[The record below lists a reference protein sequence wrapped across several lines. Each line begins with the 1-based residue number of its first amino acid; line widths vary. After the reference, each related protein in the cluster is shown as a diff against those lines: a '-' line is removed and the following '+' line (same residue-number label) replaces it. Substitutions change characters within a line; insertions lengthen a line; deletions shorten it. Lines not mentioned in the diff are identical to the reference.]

1 MLGSPRPSI
10 ALATW
15 LVVSIGCS
23 GPSRPD
29 AVAPDS
35 AASGAAAPYDVL
47 ITNGRVVDG
56 TGAPWLIADV
66 GIRGDRIAAVGQLA
80 NAEATTRIDARDLIV
95 APGFVDLLGQSEF
108 NVLVDNRVASKV
120 TQGVTTEVTGEGT
133 SIAPVN
139 DRMIKDRSAS
149 YQHFGVTPDWHTLD
163 EYFAHLER
171 SASAINIGTFVGSG
185 GLRDYVM
192 GSEDRPATPAELE
205 EMRALARHAM
215 EDGALGVSSS
225 LQYVPNRFAS
235 TDELI
240 ELAKVAA
247 AYGGIYITH
256 QRSEGNLLFE
266 SLDEVFTIAERA
278 NVHAEIWHL
287 KTAYKANWGKMA
299 EALRR
304 IDAARA
310 RGLRISANIYP
321 YNRASNGLD
330 ACLPIWA
337 REGGTDALLARLAD
351 PAVRARIKKDMDDPN
366 AAYEN
371 QWYGAG
377 GGAGV
382 MLSSVLNPDLRR
394 YEGMNMVEI
403 GRAMGKD
410 PRDAVMDLIVAD
422 RAESSVITAIMNEDD
437 VRTAMRHPLVSFGS
451 DSSAQAEDGPLS
463 VSKSHPRGW
472 GSFTRILGRFVRE
485 ERVLTIEEAVRKAT
499 SQAAIRVG
507 IQDRGILRAGMFA
520 DIVIFDA
527 ATVRDEATF
536 EDPRHYSTGMRH
548 VFVNGR
554 AVLRDG
560 RITDERPGRA
570 IRGPGWRKTSP

>member
-1 MLGSPRPSI
+1 MRGLQRLAI
-10 ALATW
+10 ANAACLFVCA
-15 LVVSIGCS
+15 GCS
-23 GPSRPD
+23 GPSQPEIGTRD
-29 AVAPDS
+29 TT
-35 AASGAAAPYDVL
+35 GAEAPYDVVL
-47 ITNGRVVDG
+47 AGGRVVDG
-56 TGAPWLIADV
+56 TGAPWLVADI
-66 GIRGDRIAAVGQLA
+66 GIRGDRIAAIGELA
-80 NAEATTRIDARDLIV
+80 AAEATTRIDAGGLVV
-95 APGFVDLLGQSEF
+95 APGFIDLLGQSEF
-108 NVLVDNRVASKV
+108 NVLVDNRLASKV
-120 TQGVTTEVTGEGT
+120 TQGITTEITGEGV
-133 SIAPVN
+133 SIGPVS
-139 DRMIKDRSAS
+139 DRMIKDRLPS
-149 YQHFGVTPDWHTLD
+149 YQHFGVDHDWRTLD
-163 EYFAHLER
+163 EYFRRIERTR
-171 SASAINIGTFVGSG
+171 SAVNIGTFVGSG

-192 GSEDRPATPAELE
+192 GSEDRPATPAELDQ
-205 EMRALARHAM
+205 MGALARQAM

-247 AYGGIYITH
+247 SYGGIYITH

-266 SLDEVFTIAERA
+266 SLDEVFAIAERA
-278 NVHAEIWHL
+278 NVQAEIWHL
-287 KTAYKANWGKMA
+287 KAAYKANWGKMA

-304 IDAARA
+304 IEAARA
-310 RGLRISANIYP
+310 RGVRVSANIYP

-337 REGGTDALLARLAD
+337 REGGTDAMLNRLAD
-351 PAVRARIKKDMDDPN
+351 PAVRARIKQDMDDPN
-366 AAYEN
+366 APFEN

-382 MLSSVLNPDLRR
+382 MLSSVLNPELRR
-394 YEGMNMVEI
+394 YEGMNLAEI

-410 PRDAVMDLIVAD
+410 PRDAVMDLVVAD

-437 VRTAMRHPLVSFGS
+437 VRTAMRHPLVSFGT

-472 GSFTRILGRFVRE
+472 GSFTRILGRFVRD
-485 ERVLTIEEAVRKAT
+485 ERLLTLEEAVRKAT

-507 IQDRGILRAGMFA
+507 IRDRGLLRPGMFA
-520 DIVIFDA
+520 DIIVFDP

-560 RITDERPGRA
+560 RITDERPGRPV
-570 IRGPGWRKTSP
+570 RGPGWRKRPS